1 MVLQSNQMLML
12 SLDPYA
18 RVSDDPPIG
27 MMYLGASSWVYHR
40 RYIFIFPLI
49 TPANVLMFYFVMN
62 FINPTE

>member
-1 MVLQSNQMLML
+1 MTHPSYFKVWLVIL
-12 SLDPYA
+12 A
-18 RVSDDPPIG
+18 
-27 MMYLGASSWVYHR
+27 MMYLGASSRVYHR